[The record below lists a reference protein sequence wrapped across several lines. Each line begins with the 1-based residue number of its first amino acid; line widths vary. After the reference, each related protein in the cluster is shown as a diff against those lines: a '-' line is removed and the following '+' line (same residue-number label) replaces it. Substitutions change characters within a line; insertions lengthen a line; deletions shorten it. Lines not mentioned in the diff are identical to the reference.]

1 MSSYRKHRV
10 IILDSSSESEGES
23 EDVDFD
29 DETPSTHG
37 QKSKQQRTELDG
49 LNNELEQLNMNTSR
63 KPKGRSQLH
72 MLNFDSSPE
81 SERDYNSF
89 RIPRKKE
96 KRRSATI
103 DLLDTDS
110 DSDSDSSI
118 DQSEDESSI
127 GNHDNDDVSESR
139 ESDESLGLSFD
150 KLNMQVT
157 PKETKKKNGTMKEEK
172 DYEDS
177 NLLSPCASEECD
189 ESYFE
194 SESEGEEE
202 GENDSFAWKKSK
214 GGHYKLHG
222 ECHIAGKVAWPKF
235 NIPEVL
241 FDKLYDHQ
249 KIGVQW
255 MASLHAESVGGILG
269 KS

>member
-10 IILDSSSESEGES
+10 IILDSSSESEEES

-29 DETPSTHG
+29 DETPSPHG
-37 QKSKQQRTELDG
+37 QKSKQQQTVLDG
-49 LNNELEQLNMNTSR
+49 LNTELEQLSMTTSR
-63 KPKGRSQLH
+63 NPKGRSQLD

-96 KRRSATI
+96 KSRSATI
-103 DLLDTDS
+103 NLLDT

-157 PKETKKKNGTMKEEK
+157 PKETKKKNGTMKEEEK

-214 GGHYKLHG
+214 RGHYKLHG

-241 FDKLYDHQ
+241 FNKLYDHQ

-255 MASLHAESVGGILG
+255 MASLLAKSVGGILG